1 MDLDL
6 DPSWVMCKAVILDM
20 VRVLAEVVALSEVEK
35 PVPPSELVLVCWR
48 YYEVEDLHSESM
60 VAVVERVNFVSVVD
74 MCFYA
79 RCGKSDCSVFLLH
92 HHTTRKEVS

>member
-1 MDLDL
+1 MWKDALL
-6 DPSWVMCKAVILDM
+6 EA
-20 VRVLAEVVALSEVEK
+20 VRVLLNAFVTSEVVK

-74 MCFYA
+74 MCFCA
-79 RCGKSDCSVFLLH
+79 RCGKSD
-92 HHTTRKEVS
+92 